1 MMLARKVVQKGR
13 SLSAAAKP
21 AVAAAAGGDEAAVK
35 ARLATIREAIANP
48 KPSGPPPAAPG
59 APKVYRRDGPASAD
73 IDESKVEQLLAERA
87 QAKRSKD

>member
-1 MMLARKVVQKGR
+1 MQL
-13 SLSAAAKP
+13 AAA
-21 AVAAAAGGDEAAVK
+21 GDEAAVK

-73 IDESKVEQLLAERA
+73 VDEAKVGQLLTERA
-87 QAKRSKD
+87 QAKPTKD